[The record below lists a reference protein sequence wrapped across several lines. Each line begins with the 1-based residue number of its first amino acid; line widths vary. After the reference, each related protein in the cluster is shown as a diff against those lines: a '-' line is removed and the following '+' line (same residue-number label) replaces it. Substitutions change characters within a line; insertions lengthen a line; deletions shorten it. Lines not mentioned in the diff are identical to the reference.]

1 MMMLIV
7 NNENEIGRIYW
18 YDRRKNVWIR
28 DLEEIFMNNFYV
40 IMVYEYDVFLLI
52 NKQLKFLRYV
62 N

>member
-18 YDRRKNVWIR
+18 YDRKNVWIR

-40 IMVYEYDVFLLI
+40 IMVYDYDVFLLI
-52 NKQLKFLRYV
+52 NK
-62 N
+62 

>member
-40 IMVYEYDVFLLI
+40 IMVYDYDVFLLI
-52 NKQLKFLRYV
+52 NK
-62 N
+62 